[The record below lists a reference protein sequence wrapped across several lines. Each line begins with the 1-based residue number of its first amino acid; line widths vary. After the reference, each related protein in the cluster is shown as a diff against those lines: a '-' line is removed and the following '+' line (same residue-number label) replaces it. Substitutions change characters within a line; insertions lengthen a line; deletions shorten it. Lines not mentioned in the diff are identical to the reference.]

1 MWIEL
6 DNYVTNDFL
15 ESLLHRLLKH
25 SILKYS
31 WIKVSSQMK
40 MKGLNTQH
48 WMTQVSNEWGQWA
61 LNMRTRWGCDG
72 PRLGEWGWRRTWGVT
87 SIPKEHGSVT
97 SRPLRKLRQTGSL
110 GSSTSVKSVKSNLV
124 DRGHP
129 VGVGRREVVAPP
141 VTVALDERPWP
152 TKI

>member
-97 SRPLRKLRQTGSL
+97 SRPLKGQVTFLKLCLLVVCLVLIIPRFTLFFRPKNAFICLCQRSL
-110 GSSTSVKSVKSNLV
+110 FL
-124 DRGHP
+124 P
-129 VGVGRREVVAPP
+129 AP
-141 VTVALDERPWP
+141 A
-152 TKI
+152 